1 MTAMVPIVVLA
12 AGSLVLEYGF
22 RVTEA
27 TRRVLDWIEL
37 IALAGMMLDAP
48 LRLLLARDR
57 VALLKFRWLEFT
69 VAVLFVL
76 AIGIYYLGRVSTA
89 DSLATWT
96 IDIAIVVNVVIR
108 LTEVNRFLA
117 AKRVRPAL
125 LLIGS
130 FATLIAIGT
139 GLLLLPAATEPGAA
153 ETTFMDALFTATS
166 AVCVTGLTVVD
177 IGKHFTPLGQYVVLG
192 LIQLGGLG
200 LMTFGSVFAVFMW
213 RGLRLREAVVMREV
227 VSHDLVAEIRRVII
241 FILISTVCIEAA
253 GAALMLGAWNTTYTG
268 APAEWGDRIYHSLFH
283 SVTAFCNAGFSLYTG
298 NLTGVRHTWEVNVV
312 IPLLIILGGIGFG
325 VLYNVARMGVYRFVR
340 RAAAPL
346 VKRRLT
352 LQSKLAIVM
361 TVGLLAGGTLLAY
374 VFETFQNRPG
384 VWQATAYMAE
394 DEGGSEKVSSEKVS
408 GTLRLKVPDTF
419 SDDTSSDPSAAEER
433 SPLGNTWDERL
444 VSAWFLSTT
453 ARTAGFNSTDTARLS
468 PPTKFLTV
476 VLMFIGA
483 SPGSTGGGIKTVTFA
498 VICLGIWS
506 ALRGRPHAQVFH
518 RTIPWGTVTRALA
531 LMAVSALWVAAVS
544 MIICAWGL
552 HNGARFTFLD
562 VLFETTSAF
571 GTVGLSAGATP
582 LLNTFGRL
590 LIILTMFLGRV
601 GPLSLLLAMQG
612 RADAAARYTYPT
624 ETVATS

>member
-27 TRRVLDWIEL
+27 TRRVLYWVEW
-37 IALAGMMLDAP
+37 IALAGMMLGSP
-48 LRLLLARDR
+48 VRLVLARER
-57 VALLKFRWLEFT
+57 LALLRFRWLEFT
-69 VAVLFVL
+69 VAAAFVL
-76 AIGIYYLGRVSTA
+76 AVGFYDLAKLPAA
-89 DSLATWT
+89 DALTVRT
-96 IDIAIVVNVVIR
+96 VHIAIVINVLIR
-108 LTEVNRFLA
+108 LTEVQRFLA
-117 AKRVRPAL
+117 ARRVRPAL
-125 LLIGS
+125 LVIGS
-130 FATLIAIGT
+130 FATLVAIGT
-139 GLLLLPAATEPGAA
+139 GFLLLPAATEVGRP
-153 ETTFMDALFTATS
+153 ETTFMDALFTAAS

-177 IGKHFTPLGQYVVLG
+177 IGKHFTPLGQYIVLG

-200 LMTFGSVFAVFMW
+200 LMTLGSVFAVFMW

-227 VSHDLVAEIRRVII
+227 VSHDLVSEIRRVII
-241 FILISTVCIEAA
+241 FILISTLCIEAA
-253 GAALMLGAWNTTYTG
+253 GAALMLGAWNTTYSG

-283 SVTAFCNAGFSLYTG
+283 SVAAFCNAGFSLYTD
-298 NLTGVRHTWEVNVV
+298 NLTGVRHTWEATVV
-312 IPLLIILGGIGFG
+312 VPLLIILGGLGFG
-325 VLYNVARMGVYRFVR
+325 VLYNVARMGVYRCLVR
-340 RAAAPL
+340 RTAAPP

-361 TVGLLAGGTLLAY
+361 TAGLLAGGTLLAY

-384 VWQATAYMAE
+384 VWQRTAYMAE
-394 DEGGSEKVSSEKVS
+394 DPGAPPAVSALVAEGA
-408 GTLRLKVPDTF
+408 
-419 SDDTSSDPSAAEER
+419 AAEEQ

-444 VSAWFLSTT
+444 VNAWFLSTT
-453 ARTAGFNSTDTARLS
+453 ARTAGFNTTDTGRLS

-506 ALRGRPHAQVFH
+506 ALRGRPHAQAFQ

-531 LMAVSALWVAAVS
+531 LMAVSALWVAAVA

-552 HNGARFTFLD
+552 HEGARFTFLD
-562 VLFETTSAF
+562 VLLETTSAF

-612 RADAAARYTYPT
+612 RAEAAARYTYPT
-624 ETVATS
+624 EMVATS